1 MLREGVF
8 SINLPR
14 AELCVTMSFDMR
26 VKRRSIAWLLKVA
39 QQPNSPSRIAALD
52 TGDFK
57 LHHLTRQMLTCS
69 K

>member
-26 VKRRSIAWLLKVA
+26 VKRRSIARLLKVA
-39 QQPNSPSRIAALD
+39 QQPNRLTSRIAALD

-57 LHHLTRQMLTCS
+57 WRCS
-69 K
+69 